1 MSTIIPPRRGEF
13 LTADGKGTTRFH
25 EYLEQTSTAVN
36 ATVADT
42 VELIEQTG
50 IGSLNA
56 QLLRLMARVGSGIP
70 VTIDTTGF
78 TIDNTQQTIDA
89 TEVK

>member
-36 ATVADT
+36 ATTAET
-42 VELIEQTG
+42 AELNDETG

-56 QLLRLMARVGSGIP
+56 QLLRLRAQVGSGVPIS
-70 VTIDTTGF
+70 IDTTGF